1 MILMGLVSELSIN
14 AVLVVQV
21 SNHCK
26 NAIKETDAARKIMHF
41 SKINQRLPF
50 RINNSLMCISERK
63 AQRKSIKELKE
74 MKLMVKDKNF
84 RIFLSD
90 NSINVFNSETFTSG
104 SDPYDFFD
112 QMKVDDD
119 ASHAFYLGIEL
130 ARAQIAFQ
138 LGKNYDQDNEL
149 NWGIAVKK
157 KKQNLLKR
165 PELKIT
171 QK

>member
-1 MILMGLVSELSIN
+1 MRTKQPYSIPKLF
-14 AVLVVQV
+14 ALIT
-21 SNHCK
+21 
-26 NAIKETDAARKIMHF
+26 AIFSFWSDLETKFPEQKDTVPMMH
-41 SKINQRLPF
+41 I
-50 RINNSLMCISERK
+50 
-63 AQRKSIKELKE
+63 IKLW
-74 MKLMVKDKNF
+74 
-84 RIFLSD
+84 SA
-90 NSINVFNSETFTSG
+90 NSETFSSG

-138 LGKNYDQDNEL
+138 LGKDYDQDNEL

-165 PELKIT
+165 PDLKVT

>member
-1 MILMGLVSELSIN
+1 
-14 AVLVVQV
+14 
-21 SNHCK
+21 
-26 NAIKETDAARKIMHF
+26 
-41 SKINQRLPF
+41 
-50 RINNSLMCISERK
+50 
-63 AQRKSIKELKE
+63 
-74 MKLMVKDKNF
+74 MVKDKNF

-112 QMKVDDD
+112 HMKVDDD
-119 ASHAFYLGIEL
+119 ASHAFYLRIEL

-165 PELKIT
+165 PDLKVT

>member
-1 MILMGLVSELSIN
+1 
-14 AVLVVQV
+14 
-21 SNHCK
+21 
-26 NAIKETDAARKIMHF
+26 
-41 SKINQRLPF
+41 
-50 RINNSLMCISERK
+50 MCISERK
-63 AQRKSIKELKE
+63 TQRKSMKELRE
-74 MKLMVKDKNF
+74 MKSMVKDKNF

-90 NSINVFNSETFTSG
+90 SGVNVFNSENFTSG
-104 SDPYDFFD
+104 SDPYDFFE

-165 PELKIT
+165 PDLKIT

>member
-1 MILMGLVSELSIN
+1 
-14 AVLVVQV
+14 
-21 SNHCK
+21 
-26 NAIKETDAARKIMHF
+26 MHF

-63 AQRKSIKELKE
+63 AQRKSMKELKE

-90 NSINVFNSETFTSG
+90 NRINVFNSETFTSG

-112 QMKVDDD
+112 HMKVDDD